1 MFEHIPAYPG
11 DPILSLNE
19 DFQHDP
25 RQNKVNLSI
34 GIYFDDA
41 GKLPVMAAT
50 GKAEAALLGNITP
63 RPYLPMAGHVQ
74 YRDLAQALVFGA
86 EHEARKSGRIATLQT
101 LGGSGALKIGA
112 DFLKR
117 YFPGAQV
124 WISDP
129 SWENHRAVFEGAGF
143 TVNTYPYYDDYTGGL
158 RFRDMLEA
166 VKTLP
171 AQSIVLLH
179 ACCHNP
185 TGVDLTDDQWAELVP
200 VLRER
205 KLIPF
210 VDMAYQGFGAGLDED
225 AACIRMLASAGLP
238 LVVANSFSK
247 NFSLYG
253 ERCGGLS
260 VVCESAD
267 IARNVQGQ
275 LTATVRANYSNPPT
289 HGARIVAAV
298 LGTPEWRESWE
309 RELASMR
316 ERIIAMRHAIH
327 EGLKGHADA
336 RMRQRYLAQRGMF
349 TYTGLT
355 EPQVLRLREEHGVYV
370 LRSGR
375 MCVAGLNASNVE
387 YVARA
392 IGTVLSTGA

>member
-200 VLRER
+200 VLREH

-267 IARNVQGQ
+267 TARNVQGQ

-316 ERIIAMRHAIH
+316 ERIVAMRHAIH
-327 EGLKGHADA
+327 EGLKDHADD

-355 EPQVLRLREEHGVYV
+355 EAQVLRLREEHGVYV

-387 YVARA
+387 YVAQA